1 SDCTINNAT
10 RAIEIASA
18 NPTIS
23 DCTLTDNTTGI
34 WLTGGSTS
42 STLIENNTI
51 TDNSSHG
58 IMAYYSSPTIEG
70 NVVTGSSYGFMGVG
84 SPAIFEENEF
94 QDNDYGIY
102 LLNNSAVTSMEYN
115 LVSDNHFLGI
125 HAESAMTVIIPFYN
139 NIYKSYGD
147 YVVSATN

>member
-1 SDCTINNAT
+1 
-10 RAIEIASA
+10 
-18 NPTIS
+18 
-23 DCTLTDNTTGI
+23 
-34 WLTGGSTS
+34 
-42 STLIENNTI
+42 
-51 TDNSSHG
+51 
-58 IMAYYSSPTIEG
+58 G
-70 NVVTGSSYGFMGVG
+70 NVVTGSTYGFMGVG

-139 NIYKSYGD
+139 NMYKSSGD
-147 YVVSATN
+147 YVVSATSTVSVYGLNNYWRQYPPNSAHFYTASGGSIVYTPGASSAYTWKQIPGIRASGGREGQAEPVPCTE